1 MIYKSLK
8 IQYPLSRYID
18 TIYYMSMEGNSFKKN
33 IIPDG
38 KTDIIFNLNSKI
50 IGFVKNG
57 KVLYSKDSVL
67 QGLRKKNFQY
77 IANDTVEILGIRLM
91 PFGIYTLF
99 NVPLTE
105 LSDEP
110 IELSLIVGK
119 KVKELEEKIF
129 DTPDI
134 DAKIKIVQEWL
145 FSLFIKKE
153 ERHGLLI
160 DTIYRIYSSR
170 GKSSI
175 NLACKENY
183 NYYKKVQR
191 SFREAIGI
199 SPKLYARMVRFESL
213 HNELLT
219 VNKIDW
225 FDIVNKFD
233 FYDQSHLTKE
243 FQFFTGHTPQ
253 EFVHR
258 IESFV

>member
-1 MIYKSLK
+1 
-8 IQYPLSRYID
+8 
-18 TIYYMSMEGNSFKKN
+18 MEGNSLNKN
-33 IIPDG
+33 VIPDG
-38 KTDIIFNLNSKI
+38 KTDIIFNLNSNKL
-50 IGFVKNG
+50 GFFKDG
-57 KVLYSKDSVL
+57 KEIYSKDSVI
-67 QGLRKKNFQY
+67 QGLRKKNFRY
-77 IANDTVEILGIRLM
+77 IANEDIEILGIRLM

-99 NVPLTE
+99 NIPLTE

-110 IELSLIVGK
+110 IELNLVVGK

-129 DTPDI
+129 DKPGI
-134 DAKIKIVQEWL
+134 DAKIKIVQDWL

-160 DTIYRIYSSR
+160 DTIYRIYSTS

-191 SFREAIGI
+191 SFRESIGI

-213 HNELLT
+213 HNELLS
-219 VNKIDW
+219 VKKIDW
-225 FDIVNKFD
+225 FDIVTKFD

-243 FQFFTGHTPQ
+243 FQFFTNHTPQ

>member
-1 MIYKSLK
+1 
-8 IQYPLSRYID
+8 
-18 TIYYMSMEGNSFKKN
+18 MSMEGDSFKKN

-38 KTDIIFNLNSKI
+38 KTDIIFNLNSHK
-50 IGFVKNG
+50 IGFYKDEEVI
-57 KVLYSKDSVL
+57 YSSDSVL

-77 IANDTVEILGIRLM
+77 IANDTVEIIGIRLM

-105 LSDEP
+105 LSEDP
-110 IELSLIVGK
+110 VELSLIAGNGVE
-119 KVKELEEKIF
+119 ELEEKIF
-129 DTPDI
+129 DTPGI
-134 DAKIKIVQEWL
+134 NEKIKIVQNWL
-145 FSLFIKKE
+145 FSLFVKKE

-160 DTIYRIYSSR
+160 DTIYRIYSTK
-170 GKSSI
+170 GKSTI

-191 SFREAIGI
+191 SFRESIGI
-199 SPKLYARMVRFESL
+199 SPKLYARMVRFESI
-213 HNELLT
+213 HYELQT
-219 VNKIDW
+219 TEKIDW
-225 FDIVNKFD
+225 YNIIDKFD
-233 FYDQSHLTKE
+233 FFDYSHLTKE